1 MRHPK
6 AGPIPH
12 VEVEEEIAASHKL
25 EEFTRRIMSVPKKKI
40 DAMLSRER
48 LANKRRNGH

>member
-12 VEVEEEIAASHKL
+12 VEVEDGIAAFHKL
-25 EEFTRRIMSVPKKKI
+25 EEFTRRIMTVPKKKI
-40 DAMLSRER
+40 DEMLAKER
-48 LANKRRNGH
+48 AKKKRR